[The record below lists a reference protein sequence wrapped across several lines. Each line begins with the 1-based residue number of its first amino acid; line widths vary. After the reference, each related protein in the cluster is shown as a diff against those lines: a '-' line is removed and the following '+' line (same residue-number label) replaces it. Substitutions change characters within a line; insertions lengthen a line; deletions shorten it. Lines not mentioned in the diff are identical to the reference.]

1 MADISVTS
9 GSVLL
14 FSREANESETA
25 WAACLTYCQLPPDIR
40 SVRKAQDEFYI
51 NSQTPYRKKNQA
63 SAGWEEWCR
72 KFKWRERASLIDTKK
87 TNDFLSVEHAQ
98 MIKARDDFNKLG
110 EIKYQAQI
118 EIEIL
123 FNDWRRQSKEKGYF
137 AVEYVNK
144 AGELIE
150 NDPGEV
156 GSRLDQVVKILRG
169 LNESDRIL
177 SDRRLTSVGIKSLI
191 PD

>member
-1 MADISVTS
+1 MTDN
-9 GSVLL
+9 SVLP
-14 FSREANESETA
+14 FSKESNEPDLA
-25 WAACLTYCQLPPDIR
+25 WAACLTYCLLPPDIR
-40 SVRKAQDEFYI
+40 SVKKAQDEFYI
-51 NSQTPYRKKNQA
+51 NKPTPTRKNGNA
-63 SAGWEEWCR
+63 SPGWEDWCR
-72 KFKWRERASLIDTKK
+72 KFKWRDRASLIDTKK
-87 TNDFLSVEHAQ
+87 ATDFLSVEHAQ

>member
-1 MADISVTS
+1 MTGINLDLPFERAE
-9 GSVLL
+9 G
-14 FSREANESETA
+14 ETDDA
-25 WAACLTYCQLPPDIR
+25 WLACLIYCCLLTRDVRSLPL
-40 SVRKAQDEFYI
+40 AQDVYYTNKKI
-51 NSQTPYRKKNQA
+51 PSRKNGNA
-63 SAGWEEWCR
+63 SRGWESWCSR
-72 KFKWRERASLIDTKK
+72 YKWKERAKNFDEKRVA
-87 TNDFLSVEHAQ
+87 DFLEVEHAQ